1 MGDVEWAASNMHL
14 KMDQSRVQVVFR
26 NTRPVSAA
34 AEEVF
39 CEAATGSR
47 LAVTAQCH
55 GTTVPA
61 GLAILRDGIKAQPG
75 GDPRGV
81 YGSRNL
87 EDAARSG
94 YNIGCVVSSRPGS
107 VEAAAATSGSVV
119 WAGTEIEEVR
129 RLQLVQ
135 RGNAGATYEFG
146 RADDSGE
153 PELTFVRSAVSSSS
167 GFVEIAG

>member
-1 MGDVEWAASNMHL
+1 M
-14 KMDQSRVQVVFR
+14 
-26 NTRPVSAA
+26 
-34 AEEVF
+34 
-39 CEAATGSR
+39 
-47 LAVTAQCH
+47 
-55 GTTVPA
+55 
-61 GLAILRDGIKAQPG
+61 
-75 GDPRGV
+75 

-87 EDAARSG
+87 EDVARSG

-135 RGNAGATYEFG
+135 RGSAGATYEFG

-153 PELTFVRSAVSSSS
+153 PELTLVRSAVSSSS